1 MEQLCLR
8 SFLHHGHKFH
18 LYVYDEP
25 ANVPPGVELRDA
37 GVFLDRSRVFTYKEH
52 ATYAGFA
59 NFFRYRML
67 LENGGWWVD
76 MDTVCMAPFD
86 FDEPYVFSSEGLNGN
101 RHVNVGAVKTPPGSE
116 VMRIAWEACE
126 RMDPRSLRWSQ
137 CGPTLFSGIVDKC
150 ALHRYVAAP
159 ETFCPIHFS
168 EWRKVL
174 DPAAVWSFGPGT
186 RSVHLWHELWRRE
199 AQDKNREYQS
209 SCLYE
214 ILKRRYLCLSE
225 TRAPTG
231 PDSLCST
238 G

>member
-1 MEQLCLR
+1 
-8 SFLHHGHKFH
+8 
-18 LYVYDEP
+18 
-25 ANVPPGVELRDA
+25 
-37 GVFLDRSRVFTYKEH
+37 
-52 ATYAGFA
+52 
-59 NFFRYRML
+59 
-67 LENGGWWVD
+67 
-76 MDTVCMAPFD
+76 
-86 FDEPYVFSSEGLNGN
+86 
-101 RHVNVGAVKTPPGSE
+101 
-116 VMRIAWEACE
+116 MRIAWEACE